1 MIIGL
6 EGFGSVWS
14 RRARPGRGWS
24 AFYNTTGITANGQL
38 RHRSI
43 VFGQLRFNEVGGF
56 NPKHIER
63 NIGRVF
69 KAARNVEPSRRC
81 VLLHHLLSRPA
92 IPDYYLFVVTSDR
105 TGELQIDS
113 EGWKSDGVM
122 LVSLSQFG
130 GQQEGMLLMPMHS
143 WVRGSLGLFV
153 LEPCAQYSWR
163 SLLQLRV

>member
-38 RHRSI
+38 RHRSR

-56 NPKHIER
+56 NPNHVER

-69 KAARNVEPSRRC
+69 KATGNLDPSGRC
-81 VLLHHLLSRPA
+81 VLLHHLLSRPVS
-92 IPDYYLFVVTSDR
+92 PDYYLFVVASDR

-113 EGWKSDGVM
+113 EGWKSDSVI
-122 LVSLSQFG
+122 LVSLSQIG
-130 GQQEGMLLMPMHS
+130 GQQEAMLLMPVHS
-143 WVRGSLGLFV
+143 WLRGSLGLFV
-153 LEPCAQYSWR
+153 VEPCAQYSWR
-163 SLLQLRV
+163 ALLQLRG